1 MHSSETSYSAVTI
14 HWAGEAFFG
23 HPSIAVRSSG
33 YPRPMKNYCPISRWE
48 ILSLSTYPLFQCQEL
63 HTQYIVHTQNNL
75 GIFITIIKYM
85 SCILSYCIFSL
96 LPVCKNDIQ
105 YISTLLL
112 NFLLDSVYS
121 KKKYLSTFQKDKL
134 LTFTK
139 HFVNILINSRKSFT
153 II

>member
-1 MHSSETSYSAVTI
+1 MPMHSSETSYSAVTI

-48 ILSLSTYPLFQCQEL
+48 ILSLSTYSFSAKTSTLS
-63 HTQYIVHTQNNL
+63 TYNL

-96 LPVCKNDIQ
+96 LPVCKNDI
-105 YISTLLL
+105 
-112 NFLLDSVYS
+112 
-121 KKKYLSTFQKDKL
+121 
-134 LTFTK
+134 
-139 HFVNILINSRKSFT
+139 
-153 II
+153 